1 MIIWMVRPQIIISSS
16 DIIIKTM
23 SIILEVRP
31 PAPQYAIFF
40 GRANES
46 ATLRSRIEG
55 IRENLLT
62 LHCILCIIR
71 IGDDQI
77 KYYFVELGGSRPP

>member
-1 MIIWMVRPQIIISSS
+1 MIIWMVRPQIIISS
-16 DIIIKTM
+16 IKTM

-62 LHCILCIIR
+62 LHCIIR